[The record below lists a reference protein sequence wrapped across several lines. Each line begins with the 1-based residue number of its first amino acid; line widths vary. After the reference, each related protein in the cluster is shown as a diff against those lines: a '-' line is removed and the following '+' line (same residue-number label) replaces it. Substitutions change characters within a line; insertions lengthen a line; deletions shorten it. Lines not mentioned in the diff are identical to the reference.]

1 MCNSATC
8 GHNECYENKQ
18 KYNKKCIYQLL
29 NFKFEKILQK
39 NKKNYL
45 NKLINQL
52 KKTVTLF
59 SSQAVQK
66 KKTFH
71 KKKKNPNKYIED
83 DEEVYIQVI
92 YRLIAE
98 VTKEMNEYSRTV
110 ISNKDLKKTI

>member
-1 MCNSATC
+1 MYLPTV
-8 GHNECYENKQ
+8 
-18 KYNKKCIYQLL
+18 
-29 NFKFEKILQK
+29 KFQVRKNITK

-71 KKKKNPNKYIED
+71 KKKK
-83 DEEVYIQVI
+83 
-92 YRLIAE
+92 
-98 VTKEMNEYSRTV
+98 S
-110 ISNKDLKKTI
+110 

>member
-1 MCNSATC
+1 MYLPTV
-8 GHNECYENKQ
+8 
-18 KYNKKCIYQLL
+18 
-29 NFKFEKILQK
+29 KFQVRKNITK

-71 KKKKNPNKYIED
+71 KKKILINILKMMKKFTSKSFI
-83 DEEVYIQVI
+83 DEL
-92 YRLIAE
+92 R
-98 VTKEMNEYSRTV
+98 K
-110 ISNKDLKKTI
+110 